1 MIAEKLESWLVAHCQ
16 REGGSELSVRT
27 VRQFGPV
34 RCGEKLRLAL
44 SDLESSGK
52 VSVTKQGQKK
62 IVRLIGVATPAGVA
76 TQTGVATPAGVAT
89 PSVASVATP
98 SVATLD
104 DLTEGEREDFEER
117 AGILEFDASFP
128 RCEAE
133 RRSLADVLRRRSS

>member
-76 TQTGVATPAGVAT
+76 T

-117 AGILEFDASFP
+117 AGILEFDAGFP

>member
-89 PSVASVATP
+89 PSVA
-98 SVATLD
+98 TLD

-117 AGILEFDASFP
+117 AGILEFDAGFP